1 MTLPIKLIKLSNG
14 DSLVAKIDVN
24 EDKEYAT
31 IKQPVRI
38 HRWMS
43 PAGPEAG
50 GAYENA
56 TFGPWES
63 FSDDQIFH
71 IAKREI
77 ITLTEPR
84 KDVKIYYTKLLDRLK
99 NTPVEK
105 MNEPA
110 SLEEEMK
117 DEEERRALHLKRLQN
132 MVDNMNE
139 TLGLNDT
146 DKEEVFEY
154 LYNKE
159 KVTIH

>member
-43 PAGPEAG
+43 QVQKQVVHMKMLRSV
-50 GAYENA
+50 
-56 TFGPWES
+56 WES

-99 NTPVEK
+99 NT
-105 MNEPA
+105 
-110 SLEEEMK
+110 L
-117 DEEERRALHLKRLQN
+117 LK
-132 MVDNMNE
+132 
-139 TLGLNDT
+139 
-146 DKEEVFEY
+146 K
-154 LYNKE
+154 
-159 KVTIH
+159 

>member
-1 MTLPIKLIKLSNG
+1 MSIIPN
-14 DSLVAKIDVN
+14 D
-24 EDKEYAT
+24 EY
-31 IKQPVRI
+31 V
-38 HRWMS
+38 
-43 PAGPEAG
+43 
-50 GAYENA
+50 
-56 TFGPWES
+56 
-63 FSDDQIFH
+63 
-71 IAKREI
+71 EI
-77 ITLTEPR
+77 NFE
-84 KDVKIYYTKLLDRLK
+84 

-117 DEEERRALHLKRLQN
+117 DEEERRALHLKRLQG

-146 DKEEVFEY
+146 DKEDVLEY

>member
-43 PAGPEAG
+43 PQQVPEAG

-56 TFGPWES
+56 TFGLRES

-117 DEEERRALHLKRLQN
+117 DEQERRALH
-132 MVDNMNE
+132 
-139 TLGLNDT
+139 
-146 DKEEVFEY
+146 
-154 LYNKE
+154 
-159 KVTIH
+159 

>member
-1 MTLPIKLIKLSNG
+1 MKMLRSVP
-14 DSLVAKIDVN
+14 
-24 EDKEYAT
+24 
-31 IKQPVRI
+31 
-38 HRWMS
+38 
-43 PAGPEAG
+43 
-50 GAYENA
+50 
-56 TFGPWES
+56 ES

-146 DKEEVFEY
+146 DKEDVLEY
-154 LYNKE
+154 IYNKE

>member
-1 MTLPIKLIKLSNG
+1 
-14 DSLVAKIDVN
+14 
-24 EDKEYAT
+24 
-31 IKQPVRI
+31 
-38 HRWMS
+38 
-43 PAGPEAG
+43 
-50 GAYENA
+50 
-56 TFGPWES
+56 
-63 FSDDQIFH
+63 
-71 IAKREI
+71 
-77 ITLTEPR
+77 LTEPR

-117 DEEERRALHLKRLQN
+117 DEQERRALHLKRLQN

-146 DKEEVFEY
+146 DKEDVLEY

>member
-43 PAGPEAG
+43 QQVQKQVVHMKMLRSVL
-50 GAYENA
+50 
-56 TFGPWES
+56 ES

-117 DEEERRALHLKRLQN
+117 DEQERRALHLKRLQN

-146 DKEEVFEY
+146 DKEDVLEY

>member
-50 GAYENA
+50 GAYEKNVRS
-56 TFGPWES
+56 FKS

-99 NTPVEK
+99 AHVEK

-110 SLEEEMK
+110 SLEEMK
-117 DEEERRALHLKRLQN
+117 DEQERRALH
-132 MVDNMNE
+132 
-139 TLGLNDT
+139 
-146 DKEEVFEY
+146 
-154 LYNKE
+154 
-159 KVTIH
+159 